1 MIRTNK
7 TLSDYLEKQDTI
19 NVYEKTFAP
28 NELIITQQKRLSEVY
43 IIKHG
48 MAKCYLAQDNG
59 KVFILE
65 FFGEGALFGE
75 IEAINNNASFCNIE
89 AVTTVGCYAIAHSE
103 FNNLIAND
111 SNFNRLIMKT
121 MATKINHKSLR
132 YSYQQSH
139 TIADNILWLQKEFPD
154 FQNLIPKQ
162 DIANYL
168 GITTRS
174 LNRVLHSLSI

>member
-7 TLSDYLEKQDTI
+7 ILAEYLEKQDSI
-19 NVYEKTFAP
+19 NVYEKVFTP
-28 NELIITQQKRLSEVY
+28 NELIIAQQKRLSEVY
-43 IIKHG
+43 ILKQG

-59 KVFILE
+59 KIFILE

-75 IEAINNNASFCNIE
+75 VEAINNNVSFCNIE
-89 AVTTVGCYAIAHSE
+89 AVTTVTCYAIAHTE
-103 FNNLIAND
+103 FNKLIAND
-111 SNFNRLIMKT
+111 SHFNQLVMKT
-121 MATKINHKSLR
+121 MATKINYKSLR

-139 TIADNILWLQKEFPD
+139 TIADNILWLQKEFYD
-154 FQNLIPKQ
+154 FMELIPKQ

-174 LNRVLHSLSI
+174 LNRVLNSLGL